1 MLFDE
6 YIFGHYGHFLFTKRE
21 NAKTF
26 FVFEFSFVYL
36 HPYISADTM
45 TQQEKIVDHVSQMI
59 LSLGVKSVRM
69 DDVANSLGMSKR
81 TLYELFGDKEELL
94 SQSIVHMME
103 RRCKNISAQVRDCD
117 NMLEV
122 LMKSIK
128 IFTNSGQ
135 VSDMEKRLTANLKKF
150 YPAVYEKVQ
159 RVHSEWG
166 VQGLQ
171 YALDRCLAEG
181 YLDPSVDV
189 ELMARLFFT
198 STGVL
203 MSDNDVILPEGV
215 SREEAFGAMVVN
227 FLRGLSTVKGLQLID
242 EMLAREPRPKTLKE
256 RRAELEAEAKE
267 NN

>member
-1 MLFDE
+1 
-6 YIFGHYGHFLFTKRE
+6 
-21 NAKTF
+21 
-26 FVFEFSFVYL
+26 
-36 HPYISADTM
+36 
-45 TQQEKIVDHVSQMI
+45 
-59 LSLGVKSVRM
+59 
-69 DDVANSLGMSKR
+69 
-81 TLYELFGDKEELL
+81 
-94 SQSIVHMME
+94 
-103 RRCKNISAQVRDCD
+103 
-117 NMLEV
+117 MLEV

-189 ELMARLFFT
+189 ELMARLFFR